1 MKLLN
6 CTLVLLVCCLLA
18 NVSSYK
24 ILGVF
29 PFAASSHYIV
39 GSALMKGLA
48 EKGHD
53 VTIIA
58 AFKEKSPIKNFK
70 TVLIPEAL
78 EAMEGKS
85 DIINIH

>member
-1 MKLLN
+1 MRFLN
-6 CTLVLLVCCLLA
+6 CTFVFLVCCLLA
-18 NVSSYK
+18 NVNSYK

-29 PFAASSHYIV
+29 PFAATSHYIV
-39 GSALMKGLA
+39 GSSLMKGLA

-70 TVLIPEAL
+70 TIQIPEAI
-78 EAMEGKS
+78 AQMEGELVE
-85 DIINIH
+85 

>member
-6 CTLVLLVCCLLA
+6 CNLVLVICCLLA

-53 VTIIA
+53 VTIISA
-58 AFKEKSPIKNFK
+58 YKEQSPIKNFK
-70 TVLIPEAL
+70 TIPIPEAL
-78 EAMEGKS
+78 EAMEGES
-85 DIINIH
+85 HII